1 MDENNKNTKS
11 SFITHEEKNP
21 YIKYFRKDR
30 LPTIFCSGCGIGI
43 AINSFLKGF
52 ESSELDFNNLSLVSG
67 IGCSSRIPGYINC
80 DSLHTSHGRA
90 LSFGTGLKIA
100 NPDLDVVVF
109 TGDGDAAAI
118 GGNHLIH
125 AARRNINLTVI
136 CINNNIYG
144 MTGGQVSPTSPEGS
158 LATTAP
164 YGSIDT
170 PFDLVDLVAAA
181 GATFVG
187 RWTTA
192 HPLQLS
198 KSIKNG
204 LLNDGFSFIEIVS
217 QCPTYYGRKNNL
229 KTPVSMIKMFKE
241 NSINKRRADTL
252 SDEELSAKIIVGE
265 FVDKK
270 REEFSEKIE
279 NLSYRESG
287 KDTIRKSAYVV

>member
-1 MDENNKNTKS
+1 MMAEEKKQN
-11 SFITHEEKNP
+11 FITNEEKNP
-21 YIKYFRKDR
+21 YIKYFRRDR

-43 AINSFLKGF
+43 TINSFLKGL
-52 ESSELDFNNLSLVSG
+52 ESAEMNLNNISLVSG
-67 IGCSSRIPGYINC
+67 IGCSSRVPGYLKC
-80 DSLHTSHGRA
+80 DSLHTTHGRA
-90 LSFGTGLKIA
+90 ISFATGLKIG
-100 NPDLDVVVF
+100 NPDLNIVVF
-109 TGDGDAAAI
+109 TGDGDASAI

-170 PFDLVDLVAAA
+170 PFNLIKLVISA
-181 GATFVG
+181 GATFAG

-198 KSIKNG
+198 KTIKNG
-204 LLNDGFSFIEIVS
+204 LLNDGFSFIEVVS
-217 QCPTYYGRKNNL
+217 QCPTYYGRKNKL
-229 KTPVSMIKMFKE
+229 KTPTSMIKMFKE
-241 NSINKRRADTL
+241 NSINKRRAENMSEKDL
-252 SDEELSAKIIVGE
+252 LGKIIVGE
-265 FVDKK
+265 FVNNP

-279 NLSYRESG
+279 SLSIKESG
-287 KDTIRKSAYVV
+287 KNTIRKSAYKI